1 MSNPTFIDLFSGA
14 GGLLRG
20 FMNQG
25 YRALFSVEVW
35 NPAILTHKLNYPDI
49 SLWEEDIRYIVD
61 SRLNPFVNK
70 VDVIIGGLPVKD
82 SQQLGKD

>member
-35 NPAILTHKLNYPDI
+35 NPAILTHKLNYP
-49 SLWEEDIRYIVD
+49 
-61 SRLNPFVNK
+61 
-70 VDVIIGGLPVKD
+70 VKD